1 MLPAP
6 SDTRLLTVPERGVAA
21 GGLVSPGV
29 DGVDF
34 ERGEDGAWRYAGTAA
49 LVPGA
54 EDLTLGDVVKVRLIA
69 RPGEEPEAAL
79 VSLTEI
85 TKDRRL
91 AWVLHKGTRLS
102 GGDDELF
109 SVAWPTWQEHV
120 GEPVDVL
127 APERDADG
135 IDRAIA
141 IRERTVRLLRHEL
154 ERATEARQVI
164 VGVASG
170 LGVTR
175 RHVAELIGISTG
187 RIQQLVDDAPRRVQL
202 EVERILRDAP
212 IILELVHD
220 EPLARDRLQ
229 PPKGWDRSQVSEMLA
244 QLVSLGLLAD
254 KDGTSVSRTGAGDQA
269 LRFLHAKRRRRSGA
283 DLEQRSTS

>member
-6 SDTRLLTVPERGVAA
+6 SDTQLVTVPDRGATA

-54 EDLTLGDVVKVRLIA
+54 EDQTLGDVVNVRLIA
-69 RPGEEPEAAL
+69 RPGEEPEAVL
-79 VSLTEI
+79 ISLTEI

-91 AWVLHKGTRLS
+91 AWVLQKGTRLS

-120 GEPVDVL
+120 GEPVDVR

-141 IRERTVRLLRHEL
+141 ITERTVRLLRHEL

-175 RHVAELIGISTG
+175 RHVAGVIGVSTG
-187 RIQQLVDDAPRRVQL
+187 RIQQLLDDAPRRVQL
-202 EVERILRDAP
+202 EVERVLRDAP
-212 IILELVHD
+212 TILELVHE
-220 EPLARDRLQ
+220 EPLGRDQ
-229 PPKGWDRSQVSEMLA
+229 IEPPKGWDRSQVSEMIA
-244 QLVSLGLLAD
+244 QLVNLGLLAD
-254 KDGTSVSRTGAGDQA
+254 KDGASLSRTGAGDQA
-269 LRFLHAKRRRRSGA
+269 LKFLRGKRRRRSGA